1 MSANRERNV
10 VLTANALRTL
20 RATLLKQAESLA
32 LWHLVSALPPAGDVV
47 SNASLGRELLIKDN
61 RISPAMKRLC
71 ELGYLMRG
79 PKVGISYFYKL
90 NPAFFRILS

>member
-1 MSANRERNV
+1 MSADRERNV

-20 RATLLKQAESLA
+20 KTTLLKQTENLA

-47 SNASLGRELLIKDN
+47 SNASLGRELLIN
-61 RISPAMKRLC
+61 PNHISPAIKRLC

-79 PKVGISYFYKL
+79 PKVGLSYHYKL